1 MDMRILK
8 INIWNIL
15 LSKTREMICQEIKTD
30 HLSFLS
36 PCSNSG
42 EELNYGTFIISHL
55 SHFANIFRGTKS
67 EILSGNADVVPV
79 GFVFCSYQRQKGG
92 NAISQLLDGNQI
104 FPGVL
109 SAFPVNAQNPVSG
122 FLILF

>member
-1 MDMRILK
+1 
-8 INIWNIL
+8 
-15 LSKTREMICQEIKTD
+15 MICQGIETD
-30 HLSFLS
+30 HLFLS
-36 PCSNSG
+36 SYPNSG
-42 EELNYGTFIISHL
+42 EELNYGIFIISHL
-55 SHFANIFRGTKS
+55 SHFANIFRGNKS

>member
-1 MDMRILK
+1 MRILK
-8 INIWNIL
+8 INIGNTL
-15 LSKTREMICQEIKTD
+15 LSEAKEMVCQGRNRPS
-30 HLSFLS
+30 LFLS
-36 PCSNSG
+36 PCLNSG
-42 EELNYGTFIISHL
+42 EELNYGIFIISHL
-55 SHFANIFRGTKS
+55 LHFANIFRGNKS